1 MDHLRNAD
9 TPLAVVQPRPVAFP
23 SVFEA
28 AAWVQMHFLH
38 TYMTLFCHS
47 VFSAADEDV
56 YLSWEPPCF
65 LRSLFLVCPP
75 AVVGIQ
81 VFVGRRQARIISVVT
96 PTPPLNSVGVSLG
109 P

>member
-1 MDHLRNAD
+1 M
-9 TPLAVVQPRPVAFP
+9 
-23 SVFEA
+23 
-28 AAWVQMHFLH
+28 
-38 TYMTLFCHS
+38 
-47 VFSAADEDV
+47 
-56 YLSWEPPCF
+56 YLSWEPPFF

-96 PTPPLNSVGVSLG
+96 PTPPLHSVGFCLG